1 MITKEGMGSSKQ
13 EIDDLRVLEAYLEK
27 TNAERNIIQKVKME
41 PWFLNRIETCMYY
54 AGIL

>member
-1 MITKEGMGSSKQ
+1 MITKEGMGSSKK